1 MGRSLSRRHG
11 SELQHGTRFHL
22 LLKDDYLRFRQ
33 NKRLDELADLLIKY
47 STDSAR
53 KDKHNCLLLLIVFL
67 APRKHN
73 WQLSLNS
80 CIPSTIG
87 LAKAGQLYCLL
98 RNKKKETYIIL
109 LRAVQ
114 RLAPSFNPSSVMLDY
129 EFGAM
134 SAFEEVFPQIRV
146 SGCFFHLANSQRKR
160 VKDGLKLAI
169 CKDANLDLQVRMVRA
184 MALVPKTH
192 VMDVWGELIAQLDPR
207 LDLMRKW
214 FETYVG
220 RLPLRGANRPL
231 FSHDK
236 WNVFAR
242 LMSDQPRTN
251 NSVYLVYW
259 VFLIVSGPT

>member
-1 MGRSLSRRHG
+1 MIRHEIHPKARGMIGTTLALGRTIRRRRAAALDQTKLPSAKSLT
-11 SELQHGTRFHL
+11 E
-22 LLKDDYLRFRQ
+22 
-33 NKRLDELADLLIKY
+33 
-47 STDSAR
+47 
-53 KDKHNCLLLLIVFL
+53 
-67 APRKHN
+67 
-73 WQLSLNS
+73 LSLNS

-251 NSVYLVYW
+251 NSVEAYHSALSKFYHLGLLGLLGYLS
-259 VFLIVSGPT
+259 LIIHGRCRSSLRLI